1 VGIETID
8 YKRCIDCDRCSQICP
23 MDVIRTAGKRV
34 YLAYPEDCM
43 SCFLCE
49 LECPTEAIH
58 VSPKRNR
65 VKPMP
70 W

>member
-1 VGIETID
+1 
-8 YKRCIDCDRCSQICP
+8 

-58 VSPKRNR
+58 VSPKRTR